1 MYAAGLTA
9 GGAGDAVLAGTMA
22 VGALREA
29 AQYVRTAYQ
38 SRQNP
43 QRSLEAPVFTDPA
56 AAVSGGT
63 GYAFALPDAP
73 GVSTRGSIGADQ
85 YQDYTRAAGSRDP
98 ESSAQRAIA
107 QGIRDTEA
115 HGTASLPVRPAALP
129 LTNAPVGQTPGSS
142 SLDPRPPMATEMG
155 QAGAAAAA
163 RLAYGPMPTERGCT
177 REQQRAQGMAALQ
190 RSREGLD
197 SRNARLLRADGR

>member
-1 MYAAGLTA
+1 M
-9 GGAGDAVLAGTMA
+9 
-22 VGALREA
+22 
-29 AQYVRTAYQ
+29 
-38 SRQNP
+38 
-43 QRSLEAPVFTDPA
+43 FTDPA

-85 YQDYTRAAGSRDP
+85 YQDYMHAAEDTDSGGVP
-98 ESSAQRAIA
+98 AQRAIA
-107 QGIRDTEA
+107 RGIRDTEA

-142 SLDPRPPMATEMG
+142 SGGPRPPMATEMG

-163 RLAYGPMPTERGCT
+163 RLVYGPMQDRRSSLSRALRDQTTQERHEMDYLRGVSSRRPAANRPSYVIGPPTH
-177 REQQRAQGMAALQ
+177 
-190 RSREGLD
+190 
-197 SRNARLLRADGR
+197 AR